1 MYIKKKTL
9 IISSIILI
17 IVVSVGTFFVS
28 NPFGITNIKDYIKFR
43 MGLGALNNYYYEEI
57 DTEKLVD
64 GILAGA
70 AISTEDP
77 YTSYMTKEMAESY
90 METVDSDDYTGVGL
104 TISNDITDNTVL
116 VVSPLSDTPAE
127 KAGIVSGDKILEV
140 DGEKVYGEDLD
151 NVAEKMKGAAGTDV
165 TLSILKKATGE
176 SVDIKLTRA
185 IVKRETVE
193 YKMVTKDIGYIDI
206 TQFGLNTYDEFAKGF
221 NSLVDEGMNKLIIDL
236 RNNPGGYLEM
246 AVNIAD
252 IFLEEDKKI
261 VYTMNK
267 KGKKNVFYST
277 DGAIEIPIVMLSN
290 EGTASASEILIA
302 SLRDNGKAKL
312 VGEKT
317 FGKGVTQVPFI
328 LPDSSL
334 IKITDSRYY
343 TPNDKCIDKEGIE
356 PDYKIEMSDE
366 KYADLSNL
374 SISEDD
380 QLLMAI
386 ECFND

>member
-1 MYIKKKTL
+1 MIV
-9 IISSIILI
+9 
-17 IVVSVGTFFVS
+17 VVSVGTFFIS
-28 NPFGITNIKDYIKFR
+28 NPFGLTNVKDYFKFR

-57 DTEKLVD
+57 NTEKLVD

-77 YTSYMTKEMAESY
+77 YTSYMTKEMAERY

-151 NVAEKMKGAAGTDV
+151 NVAERMKGAAGTDV
-165 TLSILKKATGE
+165 TLNVLKKATGE

-185 IVKRETVE
+185 VVKRETVE

-221 NSLVDEGMNKLIIDL
+221 NFLVDEGMNKIIIDL

-252 IFLEEDKKI
+252 VFLEKDKTI

-267 KGKKNVFYST
+267 KGKKNVFYAT
-277 DGAIEIPIVMLSN
+277 EGAIEIPIIMLSN

-317 FGKGVTQVPFI
+317 FGKGVTQIPFI
-328 LPDSSL
+328 LPDKSL
-334 IKITDSRYY
+334 IKITDSRYF
-343 TPNDKCIDKEGIE
+343 TPNDKCIDREGIE
-356 PDYKIEMSDE
+356 PDYKVEMNDE

>member
-9 IISSIILI
+9 VISSIILI

-28 NPFGITNIKDYIKFR
+28 NPFGITNIKDYFKFR

-77 YTSYMTKEMAESY
+77 YTSYMTKEMAERY

-151 NVAEKMKGAAGTDV
+151 NVAEKMKGTAGTDV
-165 TLSILKKATGE
+165 TLNVLKKATGE
-176 SVDIKLTRA
+176 SIDIKLTRA
-185 IVKRETVE
+185 VVKRETVE

-221 NSLVDEGMNKLIIDL
+221 NSLVDEGMKKLVIDL

-252 IFLEEDKKI
+252 IFLEEDKTI

-277 DGAIEIPIVMLSN
+277 EGAIEIPIVMLSN

-317 FGKGVTQVPFI
+317 FGKGVTQIPFI
-328 LPDSSL
+328 LPDNSL

-343 TPNDKCIDKEGIE
+343 TPKDKCIDKEGIL
-356 PDYKIEMSDE
+356 PDYEIEMSDE

>member
-17 IVVSVGTFFVS
+17 FFVSVGTFFVS
-28 NPFGITNIKDYIKFR
+28 NPFGMTNIKDYFKFR

-77 YTSYMTKEMAESY
+77 YTSYMTKEMAERY

-104 TISNDITDNTVL
+104 TISNDTTDNTVL

-140 DGEKVYGEDLD
+140 DGEKVYGEELD

-165 TLSILKKATGE
+165 TLNVLKKVNGE
-176 SVDIKLTRA
+176 CVDIKLTRA
-185 IVKRETVE
+185 VVKRETVE

-221 NSLVDEGMNKLIIDL
+221 NSLVDDGMNKLIIDL

-252 IFLEEDKKI
+252 VFLEEDKTI

-277 DGAIEIPIVMLSN
+277 EGTIDIPIVMISN

-317 FGKGVTQVPFI
+317 FGKGVTQIPFL
-328 LPDSSL
+328 LPDKSL

-343 TPNDKCIDKEGIE
+343 TPKDKCIDKEGIE

-386 ECFND
+386 ECFKD